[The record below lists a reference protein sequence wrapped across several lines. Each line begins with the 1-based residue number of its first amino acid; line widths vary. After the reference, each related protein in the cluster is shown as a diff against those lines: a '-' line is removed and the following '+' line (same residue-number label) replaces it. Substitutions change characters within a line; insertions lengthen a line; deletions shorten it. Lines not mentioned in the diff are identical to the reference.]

1 MPAGFVVRYRNLY
14 WDIAGV
20 PASWRK
26 PGFPKYSSAAQ
37 APHPPYPIK
46 EWKPG
51 HMMFLPLLFV
61 SLALGAPMNV
71 VLPASA
77 SDSHAFNYVVTILME
92 NHDLSE
98 ILGSSQAPFMNQLA
112 SSWSLAT
119 GYSAVNHPSLPNYL
133 ALISGQDFASWSTSD
148 CSPSPGCSA
157 GNATNIVDSLEAN
170 GLTWKAYM
178 EDYPGICTNNCSP
191 GNCYL
196 GDGGISGQYV
206 PRHNPFVY
214 FDDIVNSSARCS
226 RIVPANSGGNGAP
239 DDLLLA
245 DLQSPSN
252 SSNFMWLTPNLC
264 NDMHDCSV
272 STGDNY
278 LSQLVPMILGSNLFT
293 HQKAALFIVFDEG
306 NGDHQYPSDSVY
318 AVWAGSIAKT
328 SFSSPNQYNH
338 YSFLRTVE
346 VDWHLPSLTIND
358 QNATPMLEFFNL
370 PPDGPLA
377 TIQKAN
383 SSISDG

>member
-1 MPAGFVVRYRNLY
+1 MEPTPICWKRLCLLGLSCAIGIYTGISLACQLRGESRV
-14 WDIAGV
+14 
-20 PASWRK
+20 
-26 PGFPKYSSAAQ
+26 FPKYSSAAQ
-37 APHPPYPIK
+37 APHPTYPIK

-51 HMMFLPLLFV
+51 RMMFLPLLFV

-77 SDSHAFNYVVTILME
+77 SDSHAFNYIVTILME

-98 ILGSSQAPFMNQLA
+98 IIGSASAPFMNQLA

-148 CSPSPGCSA
+148 RPPG
-157 GNATNIVDSLEAN
+157 
-170 GLTWKAYM
+170 
-178 EDYPGICTNNCSP
+178 P

-196 GDGGISGQYV
+196 GEGGISGLYA

-239 DDLLLA
+239 DDALLA

-272 STGDNY
+272 SAGDNY
-278 LSQLVPMILGSNLFT
+278 LANLVPQILTSKLFT
-293 HQKAALFIVFDEG
+293 HQEAALFITFDEG
-306 NGDHQYPSDSVY
+306 DNPYPNDQVY
-318 AVWAGSIAKT
+318 TVWAGSGIRK
-328 SFSSPNQYNH
+328 SFESPIQHSH
-338 YSFLRTVE
+338 YSLLKTLEIV
-346 VDWHLPSLTIND
+346 WKLPPLTSND
-358 QNATPMLEFFNL
+358 ASAAPMLEFFAL
-370 PPDGPLA
+370 PGHCGIHA
-377 TIQKAN
+377 KRESTERTCQSENRA
-383 SSISDG
+383 

>member
-1 MPAGFVVRYRNLY
+1 MLLLPVL
-14 WDIAGV
+14 
-20 PASWRK
+20 
-26 PGFPKYSSAAQ
+26 
-37 APHPPYPIK
+37 
-46 EWKPG
+46 
-51 HMMFLPLLFV
+51 FL

-71 VLPASA
+71 ALPASA
-77 SDSHAFNYVVTILME
+77 SVSHPFNYVVTILME

-98 ILGSSQAPFMNQLA
+98 ILGSSQAPFMSQLA

-148 CSPSPGCSA
+148 RPPGPGSSA
-157 GNATNIVDSLEAN
+157 GNATNIVDSLEAR
-170 GLTWKAYM
+170 GLAWKAYM
-178 EDYPGICTNNCSP
+178 EDYPSTCTNNCSP

-196 GDGGISGQYV
+196 GEGGISGLYA

-226 RIVPANSGGNGAP
+226 RIVPANSNGNGAP

-252 SSNFMWLTPNLC
+252 SSNFMWLTPNVC

-272 STGDNY
+272 STGDTY
-278 LSQLVPMILGSNLFT
+278 LSQLVPMILGSKLFT

-306 NGDHQYPSDSVY
+306 NGDHQYPNDQVY
-318 AVWAGSIAKT
+318 ALWAGSVAKT
-328 SFSSPNQYNH
+328 SFSSSNQFNH
-338 YSFLRTVE
+338 YSFLKTIE
-346 VDWHLPSLTIND
+346 TNWHLPALTSND

-370 PPDGPLA
+370 PPDGPHGHHPKQGQLM
-377 TIQKAN
+377 KDHEN
-383 SSISDG
+383 SHQ